1 MRYWELVK
9 AALWG
14 ETAVWPEEETEA
26 LMQMHAR
33 QGTGALVYPMV
44 LQQEGLSAATRT
56 QMKAVCVSNMQRQVE
71 LQHTLETAWKALE
84 EAGIKAVLLKG
95 AGLAALYPEP
105 QRRTWGD
112 IDIFVGKEQY
122 HPACAA
128 LRAAFPK
135 AATFEEELE
144 HYKHYNLDV
153 EDVPIEVHRVTM
165 SLQHPVDERRY
176 ERMEREGME
185 IGDCRLVIGDLEVR
199 VPEETFNVLF
209 VFLHSWEHAIG
220 GSANVRQLCDLA
232 LLLHHYADR
241 IDKERLR
248 RWLKELHLLD
258 VWQLYVYIL
267 QHKLGLPAQEALF
280 SVSGLEDER
289 MMRELV
295 IGDWSL
301 VNGVQNTEY
310 RVQTELPKNRFM
322 RKWRTMMMRFETAE
336 RVKKYSP
343 SYARHMNVTTLL
355 HGAARLF
362 AKDRKWE

>member
-1 MRYWELVK
+1 MK

-14 ETAVWPEEETEA
+14 ETAVWPEEETERLLQLNA
-26 LMQMHAR
+26 Q

-71 LQHTLETAWKALE
+71 LQHTLEVAWKALE
-84 EAGIKAVLLKG
+84 KAGIKAVLLKG

-112 IDIFVGKEQY
+112 IDIYVGKEQY

-144 HYKHYNLDV
+144 HYKHYNLDT
-153 EDVPIEVHRVTM
+153 ENVPIEVHRVTM
-165 SLQHPVDERRY
+165 SLQHPVDVRRY
-176 ERMEREGME
+176 ERMEEWGMVQ
-185 IGDCRLVIGDLEVR
+185 GSRFKVQGLEVR

-232 LLLHHYADR
+232 LMLHHYADR

-267 QHKLGLPAQEALF
+267 QHKLGLPAQEAVF
-280 SVSGLEDER
+280 GVSGLEDER
-289 MMRELV
+289 IRGLEEAFLKGLEV
-295 IGDWSL
+295 TG
-301 VNGVQNTEY
+301 Y
-310 RVQTELPKNRFM
+310 RLQVTGHRLQATGPKNRFV
-322 RKWRTMMMRFETAE
+322 RKWRTMMMRFETAK